1 MLPVS
6 LKGAMRKASNNGI
19 RRQLL
24 KWSLVGL
31 VLVPTVFLWLLV
43 GSSFFGYR
51 LVSVHG
57 TSMQPALCEGDAL
70 LMKYRKSL
78 EIETGS
84 IVTLQDL
91 GQGWIT
97 HRLITVQPFSK
108 ENYLLKTRGDDN
120 ACPEYWIVG
129 KDEKVLVSHARI
141 SLAGYVLDF
150 LGSIPGTLFLISVI
164 VSLVI
169 VRWVRRSRKAPKG
182 EHPLQSK

>member
-1 MLPVS
+1 
-6 LKGAMRKASNNGI
+6 
-19 RRQLL
+19 
-24 KWSLVGL
+24 
-31 VLVPTVFLWLLV
+31 
-43 GSSFFGYR
+43 
-51 LVSVHG
+51 
-57 TSMQPALCEGDAL
+57 MQPALGEGDAL

-84 IVTLQDL
+84 IVTLQDP

-97 HRLITVQPFSK
+97 HRLITVQPFS
-108 ENYLLKTRGDDN
+108 EEDYLLKTRGDDN
-120 ACPEYWIVG
+120 ACPEYWVVG

-150 LGSIPGTLFLISVI
+150 LGSIPGTLFLISVL

-169 VRWVRRSRKAPKG
+169 VRWVRRSRKASEG